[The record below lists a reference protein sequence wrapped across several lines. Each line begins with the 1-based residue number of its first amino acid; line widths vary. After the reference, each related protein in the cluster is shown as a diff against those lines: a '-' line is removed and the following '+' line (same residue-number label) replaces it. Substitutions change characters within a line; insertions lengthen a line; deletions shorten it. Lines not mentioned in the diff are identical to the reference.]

1 MFTYEAFFDVFGCVC
16 GWQLFAQS
24 CLRTLCVAVRSV
36 PEALW
41 MEWSRTLSQVGT
53 STGNQETA
61 LEEIYDQMEKDLT
74 VLKGSYYETLIV
86 SGVNCRTADYRKHS
100 ILL

>member
-1 MFTYEAFFDVFGCVC
+1 M
-16 GWQLFAQS
+16 
-24 CLRTLCVAVRSV
+24 AVRSF

-41 MEWSRTLSQVGT
+41 TEWRRTLSQAGT